1 MTRLSVRRH
10 IASFKRKRANFLEEE
25 CLIIGRGRI
34 SGLLDIKGR
43 IFGQI
48 FGIRS
53 NFWPDIRYVSEIV
66 YIIRLDIKFS
76 TICLRS
82 SYPFYIV
89 SYYIN
94 WVTTSWKYNI
104 SENIELPLEMQ

>member
-53 NFWPDIRYVSEIV
+53 DFWPDIRDIGNRIY
-66 YIIRLDIKFS
+66 YTIRYHI
-76 TICLRS
+76 
-82 SYPFYIV
+82 
-89 SYYIN
+89 
-94 WVTTSWKYNI
+94 
-104 SENIELPLEMQ
+104 